1 MSDTAQRVIRKKSGG
16 DTAVDGLLAGI
27 LAGLGMAAYLILSG
41 LLSGTSPAIILGRF
55 DPTMDGGWLVG
66 SAAHLAVSG
75 IYGAVF
81 ALLFALAV
89 RWRGSFL
96 RYGWLLGLLYGLAL
110 VALARG
116 VLLPAAG
123 SAMLEIEG
131 VQLVIA
137 HAFYGLVLGFVV
149 SRKW

>member
-75 IYGAVF
+75 IYGVGF
-81 ALLFALAV
+81 ALLFAIGSALAGFAAALRLAV
-89 RWRGSFL
+89 GT
-96 RYGWLLGLLYGLAL
+96 GLWAGFGGAG
-110 VALARG
+110 ARR
-116 VLLPAAG
+116 AA
-123 SAMLEIEG
+123 AC
-131 VQLVIA
+131 
-137 HAFYGLVLGFVV
+137 
-149 SRKW
+149 SRIGDAGN